1 VLGNLGTF
9 MRDVASAWLVI
20 ELSNSATAVALVQA
34 ATTLP
39 VFLLAIP
46 AGVLSD
52 ILDRR
57 RLLVAVQAGLA
68 VVSSVLALFAWFG
81 GHSVAS
87 LVGLT
92 LLGGIGA
99 ALSMPTWQAIVP
111 ELVSKAELKGAVALN
126 SLGINIARAVGP
138 ALGGLLL
145 ATLGAATTYA
155 VDVLTYVVVL
165 AALLWWPRAATPRDE
180 LSEHF
185 GGALRAALRY
195 AVPRRTC
202 AACSSGPAFSLR
214 SRARYGRCSR
224 SSRETS
230 LAADRACTVSFSALS
245 EQALSAVRC

>member
-1 VLGNLGTF
+1 MSGPGRTRRLLGSSSRTTPGALAPLRNRIFAVLWFATVLGNLGTF

-99 ALSMPTWQAIVP
+99 AYPCRR
-111 ELVSKAELKGAVALN
+111 GRHR
-126 SLGINIARAVGP
+126 ARA
-138 ALGGLLL
+138 
-145 ATLGAATTYA
+145 
-155 VDVLTYVVVL
+155 
-165 AALLWWPRAATPRDE
+165 R
-180 LSEHF
+180 
-185 GGALRAALRY
+185 
-195 AVPRRTC
+195 
-202 AACSSGPAFSLR
+202 
-214 SRARYGRCSR
+214 
-224 SSRETS
+224 
-230 LAADRACTVSFSALS
+230 
-245 EQALSAVRC
+245 